1 MKTDAEIEELLK
13 NTERLAFLI
22 KQSAAVN
29 VDFHGNYFIIVT
41 NKKNVECVIDDFD
54 ANRCIDKAME
64 YAKT

>member
-22 KQSAAVN
+22 RHGCAPN